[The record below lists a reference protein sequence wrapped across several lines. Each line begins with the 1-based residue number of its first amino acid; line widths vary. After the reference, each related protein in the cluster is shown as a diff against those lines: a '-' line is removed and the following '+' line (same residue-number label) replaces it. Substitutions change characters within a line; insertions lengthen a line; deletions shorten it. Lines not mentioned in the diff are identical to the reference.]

1 MKWVVV
7 VVLLLILVLVLKTVF
22 NTPDKEYD
30 DSYLIEKYNQFKSRF
45 RKSINGLPIDN
56 VDMVYCIV
64 APSRKKYIENQFVRF
79 NTQVMY
85 FDAIF
90 PDNLTKEDYQSLAHG
105 KMKRK
110 KTKLPVQLSFAMCML
125 HAIENDYKTIMI
137 FEDDITIDVSKD
149 VLEHSVKEFVK
160 SPFEAFYMGYCW
172 MSCNQNFDKNAYKYI
187 VDVPNKQL
195 KCHHA
200 IVLKQDIMKKLINY
214 IFPMKVAKD
223 KAFQNYYKETNT
235 NVCVPKFSY
244 FNQDKWTHGTMNG
257 NYDNHQPTCDLTD

>member
-1 MKWVVV
+1 MKWVV

-79 NTQVMY
+79 NTQVTY

-125 HAIENDYKTIMI
+125 HALENDYKTIMI
-137 FEDDITIDVSKD
+137 FEDDITINVSKD
-149 VLEHSVKEFVK
+149 VLSSSVAEFVK

-172 MSCNQNFDKNAYKYI
+172 MSCKQAFDKNKYQYI

-223 KAFQNYYKETNT
+223 EAFKNFYKENDT
-235 NVCVPKFSY
+235 NVCIPKFSY
-244 FNQDKWTHGTMNG
+244 FDQDRTQHGSLNE
-257 NYDNHQPTCDLTD
+257 NIAPFHNTCDLTD